1 MAQINSNISRVVF
14 FIVFIVGFVLA
25 AEARSQ
31 ISDEFSQAPAPSP
44 DVGAGF
50 LVTYFGAL
58 LCSSLFLS
66 LLVLISH

>member
-1 MAQINSNISRVVF
+1 MALVSSNIRRVVF
-14 FIVFIVGFVLA
+14 FIVFIVGFVLD

-31 ISDEFSQAPAPSP
+31 SSEFSEAPAPSP

-50 LVTYFGAL
+50 LVTYSGAF

-66 LLVLISH
+66 LVLLISH

>member
-1 MAQINSNISRVVF
+1 MAHVNRNISRIVF

-31 ISDEFSQAPAPSP
+31 GSEFSEAPAPSP

-50 LVTYFGAL
+50 LVTYSGAF

-66 LLVLISH
+66 LILLVSH